1 MADYPD
7 LYLDGYTV
15 TVSPFGVTL
24 TLMRSEGPDA
34 SGTPSPTNE
43 IVGRVRM
50 SKDLAEHMAEAMR
63 NTIAQSKKGVVPPLT
78 GKATKGN

>member
-1 MADYPD
+1 MTDYPD
-7 LYLDGYTV
+7 LYADGYNITV
-15 TVSPFGVTL
+15 GPFGVTV
-24 TLMRSEGPDA
+24 TLMRSEGADA

-63 NTIAQSKKGVVPPLT
+63 NTIAQSKKGMVAPTT
-78 GKATKGN
+78 GETTKGN